1 MPSILYSSHLHFFSA
16 FIEVRTL
23 SNINFYIDY
32 VMAVTLTKNSKT
44 SCSNATLF
52 WGAKYH

>member
-52 WGAKYH
+52 LGS